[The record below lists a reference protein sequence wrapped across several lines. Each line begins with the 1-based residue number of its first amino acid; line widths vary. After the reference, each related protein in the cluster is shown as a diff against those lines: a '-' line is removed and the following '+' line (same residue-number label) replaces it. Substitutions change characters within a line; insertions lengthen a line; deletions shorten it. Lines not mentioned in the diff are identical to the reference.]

1 MLDILKALAH
11 GVGDMT
17 YGDPDDADA
26 VKAADVVRWAAAEIA
41 RLREERRW
49 VPVGER
55 LPTEQGEDVLTAIQF
70 DDGSHDINLSWWNGE
85 CWIFYGAH
93 VPGGPVTHWQPLPP
107 GPVVEG

>member
-26 VKAADVVRWAAAEIA
+26 VKAADVVRWAVEEID

-55 LPTEQGEDVLTAIQF
+55 LPDDEEWVDIAGDWGDFVGWYDSKWHNLF
-70 DDGSHDINLSWWNGE
+70 DDD
-85 CWIFYGAH
+85 
-93 VPGGPVTHWQPLPP
+93 PGGEVTHWKKRPP
-107 GPVVEG
+107 GPEGDGNG